1 MKTAACCMT
10 RNEERDIVEWVL
22 YHAWTGFDTVV
33 VFENRSTDRT
43 RERLDSLSGLIDIRI
58 FDWQYEYHP
67 GHFNAFAKCMNDFR
81 DEFDWMALFDH
92 DEFFV
97 PVKHANI
104 KDYLA
109 SMDAH
114 ASIAVNWM
122 MYGSSGHVAYP
133 DGLITQEML
142 QRAPASFSPNR
153 FVKSIVRPKESVGC
167 TSSHNMDMKDGI
179 ETVDVKGDPVQWL
192 KRGKTIAPIGLED
205 TARFHHYFVRSQA
218 HWEKRMA
225 IPFNAA
231 KRADTKFEVYDR
243 NDVYDPIVVD
253 KFGDVL
259 ARIAAFKAE
268 HGV

>member
-1 MKTAACCMT
+1 MTLAPEAGTSGKELKIVRGACPHDCPDTCAM
-10 RNEERDIVEWVL
+10 L
-22 YHAWTGFDTVV
+22 YHVEDGK
-33 VFENRSTDRT
+33 
-43 RERLDSLSGLIDIRI
+43 LI
-58 FDWQYEYHP
+58 
-67 GHFNAFAKCMNDFR
+67 
-81 DEFDWMALFDH
+81 
-92 DEFFV
+92 
-97 PVKHANI
+97 
-104 KDYLA
+104 
-109 SMDAH
+109 
-114 ASIAVNWM
+114 
-122 MYGSSGHVAYP
+122 
-133 DGLITQEML
+133 
-142 QRAPASFSPNR
+142 
-153 FVKSIVRPKESVGC
+153 
-167 TSSHNMDMKDGI
+167 
-179 ETVDVKGDPVQWL
+179 DVKGDPVQWL